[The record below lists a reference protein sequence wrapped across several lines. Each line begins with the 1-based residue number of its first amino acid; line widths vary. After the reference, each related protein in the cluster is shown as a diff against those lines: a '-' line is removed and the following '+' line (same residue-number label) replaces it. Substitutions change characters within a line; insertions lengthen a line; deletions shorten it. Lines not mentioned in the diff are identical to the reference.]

1 MGFEGRTVPEWRL
14 AGGKAALCTGSRHT
28 SLFIVF
34 KSLCRKNLQPSM
46 AYKGVLGPLL
56 QLLGPPFQFLG
67 PPFQFLGL
75 PFQNEEGLSPGQPS
89 AGKRTVRIRRLT

>member
-1 MGFEGRTVPEWRL
+1 
-14 AGGKAALCTGSRHT
+14 
-28 SLFIVF
+28 
-34 KSLCRKNLQPSM
+34 M